1 MKTLLLAAIA
11 IFHSEIS
18 ARADELL
25 IAMKGQSVVE
35 LADPDEVDWLRTHLV
50 FVFDIAEHH
59 CQEGSESH
67 WKPSQKQIRD
77 LIERVKRQNYLEME
91 FSTPTPITVESK
103 QFLMKR
109 LWVRI
114 REKDWGTFDWAFE
127 TPEGKLVAL
136 SGIEG
141 TYNRRLGPIIQ
152 AFVRDFGEQS
162 GTDQS
167 TTASGL
173 KPDSNS
179 KPQVDSEERSQ

>member
-1 MKTLLLAAIA
+1 MKTLLLATIA
-11 IFHSEIS
+11 IFLTEVS
-18 ARADELL
+18 ARTDELL
-25 IAMKGQSVVE
+25 IAMKGRPVVE

-59 CQEGSESH
+59 CQEDSESH

-77 LIERVKRQNYLEME
+77 LIERVKGENYLEME
-91 FSTPTPITVESK
+91 FSKPTPITVETK
-103 QFLMKR
+103 RFLMKR

-152 AFVRDFGEQS
+152 AFVRDFSEQS
-162 GTDQS
+162 NTDQPA
-167 TTASGL
+167 TAPEL
-173 KPDSNS
+173 KPDSDS
-179 KPQVDSEERSQ
+179 KP